1 MSKEIVYLFPGQG
14 AQYVSMG
21 QDFYNA
27 FEESKKV
34 FDEADEILGYS
45 LSNIIFDGPKQELT
59 KTKYSQLAIF
69 VVSSAIAAAFEKKF
83 PEIKPSI
90 CAGLSLGE
98 YTALYMADKISFKEC
113 LLLVQARANHMHE
126 ASVNHPGG
134 LSVVLGFDEKTVR
147 EHIEAQGYTLWIAN
161 LNCPG
166 QVVISGSHEELDK
179 ATLSLK
185 EAGAKRVLPLDVSGA
200 FHSGLMKE
208 AQEKLKDKIENI
220 EFNDSTIQVAMNVPG
235 SIVEDMSH
243 MKGHLIDQ
251 VASTTKWEKSIR
263 EIDEKDVAF
272 YIEMGPGRSLCG
284 MNKKIGVKAP
294 SYNVEKVDDLEKL
307 LEKIGVC
314 YA

>member
-21 QDFYNA
+21 QDFYNTFA
-27 FEESKKV
+27 EAKDI
-34 FDEADEILGYS
+34 FDKADEILGYS
-45 LSNIIFDGPKQELT
+45 LSSIIFDGPKQELT

-69 VVSSAIAAAFEKKF
+69 VVSSAIAAAFAKKF

-98 YTALYMADKISFKEC
+98 YTALYMSGKISFKEC

-126 ASVNHPGG
+126 ASINNPGG
-134 LSVVLGFDEKTVR
+134 LSVVLGFDEKTIR
-147 EHIEAQGYTLWIAN
+147 EHIESQGYMLWIAN

-166 QVVISGSHEELDK
+166 QVVISGSHEELEK

-185 EAGAKRVLPLDVSGA
+185 EAGAKRILPLDVSGA

-208 AQEKLKDKIENI
+208 AQEKLKNKIGNTAFKGSSVQI
-220 EFNDSTIQVAMNVPG
+220 AMNVPG
-235 SIVEDMSH
+235 DFVEDTAH
-243 MKGHLIDQ
+243 MKDHLIKQ

-263 EIDEKDVAF
+263 VIDEKNVAF

-294 SYNVEKVDDLEKL
+294 SYNLEKIEDLEKI